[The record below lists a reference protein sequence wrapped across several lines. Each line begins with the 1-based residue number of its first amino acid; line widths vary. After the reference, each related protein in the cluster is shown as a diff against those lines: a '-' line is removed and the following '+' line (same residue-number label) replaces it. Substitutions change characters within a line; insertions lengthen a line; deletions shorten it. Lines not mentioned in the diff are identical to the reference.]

1 MKVYNYSEARKNLKS
16 VLDGVLADADTA
28 LITRKE
34 GQHAVVMTQDHYESL
49 METLYLLSSPANAA
63 RLNQSIAEFNA
74 GKSIQRDLILD
85 EDEIMD
91 QNSMERSLINEA

>member
-1 MKVYNYSEARKNLKS
+1 MKVCNYSEAQNNLKS
-16 VLDGVLADADTA
+16 VLDGVFDDADTA

-63 RLNQSIAEFNA
+63 RLNQSIAEFNVR
-74 GKSIQRDLILD
+74 KSIQHDLLLD
-85 EDEIMD
+85 EDQTMNR
-91 QNSMERSLINEA
+91 NSIE

>member
-1 MKVYNYSEARKNLKS
+1 MKVYNYSEARNNLKS
-16 VLDGVLADADTA
+16 VLDGVFDDADTA

-74 GKSIQRDLILD
+74 GNSIQHDLILD
-85 EDEIMD
+85 EDQTMN
-91 QNSMERSLINEA
+91 QNSIERINL